1 MDQYRINLFH
11 RYKHLQQL
19 AKERKQRLDES
30 KKRHE
35 LSREINELESWIND
49 KVPTCLLSI
58 VVSKVTF

>member
-1 MDQYRINLFH
+1 MLNVNIIPLYRYN
-11 RYKHLQQL
+11 HLQQL

-49 KVPTCLLSI
+49 KVLSH
-58 VVSKVTF
+58 VVFEVIL

>member
-1 MDQYRINLFH
+1 MLNVNIIPLY

-49 KVPTCLLSI
+49 KVLSH
-58 VVSKVTF
+58 VVFEVIL

>member
-1 MDQYRINLFH
+1 MFC

-49 KVPTCLLSI
+49 KVMAYLLSNI
-58 VVSKVTF
+58 VLKLTFLGSCGEL